1 MMTVCNLVCA
11 AAVVATFGVLVMCCA
26 FWFGVAVGRRE
37 GARALGRCW
46 AVVPDDGADGVSVKF
61 KQKGDAR

>member
-1 MMTVCNLVCA
+1 MIVYNTICA
-11 AAVVATFGVLVMCCA
+11 AAVVATFGVLVVCCA